1 MYKLGIGVG
10 WRIGRR
16 RLFMRTPW
24 GGGCLQGTLQFIAG
38 TLSRSQSICLW
49 KLPKKMQTWENIC
62 DILKSEKKKKKRLQN
77 RTLEWDAYFVT
88 MSGKDTKMLVV
99 MISAVVRMT
108 CIFFLEPFFIFQISY
123 KNLFFFPL
131 EGGMFLEHNSDLSHR
146 SDNTGLRNPLPPG
159 NSYNK
164 LEI

>member
-1 MYKLGIGVG
+1 M
-10 WRIGRR
+10 
-16 RLFMRTPW
+16 
-24 GGGCLQGTLQFIAG
+24 
-38 TLSRSQSICLW
+38 
-49 KLPKKMQTWENIC
+49 
-62 DILKSEKKKKKRLQN
+62 KSEKKKKKRLQN